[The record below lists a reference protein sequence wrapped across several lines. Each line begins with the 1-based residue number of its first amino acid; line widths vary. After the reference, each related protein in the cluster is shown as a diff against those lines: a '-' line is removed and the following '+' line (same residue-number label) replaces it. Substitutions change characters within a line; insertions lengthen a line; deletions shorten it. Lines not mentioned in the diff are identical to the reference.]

1 MMSARLRPGTRFSTG
16 KPVALFKTGL
26 STVNGQIEQY
36 APAPDGTRFL
46 LVDYIDQQ
54 RELSLT
60 VMTNWR
66 ALIGKPGEGRK

>member
-1 MMSARLRPGTRFSTG
+1 MMSARLRPGTPFPAG

-26 STVNGQIEQY
+26 SVNGQIEQY

-46 LVDYIDQQ
+46 LVDYIDQE